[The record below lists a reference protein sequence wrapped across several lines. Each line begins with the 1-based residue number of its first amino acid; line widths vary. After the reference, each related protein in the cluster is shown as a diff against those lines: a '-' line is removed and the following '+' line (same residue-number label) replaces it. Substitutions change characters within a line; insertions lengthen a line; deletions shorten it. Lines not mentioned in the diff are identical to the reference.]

1 MLLVCT
7 RLSGRRGV
15 VLMVPDNSA
24 IFSSASTNF
33 LCVALSSA
41 VKLALVAVSLA
52 VVAWSVA
59 VAVARFSI
67 AWIVSSSNV
76 WLVMAAL
83 AVVVRDLALLRW
95 VFLQSMYAAVKCFLK
110 LGQSLRRG
118 GDHLRHSLHSS

>member
-7 RLSGRRGV
+7 GLSDRRGV

-33 LCVALSSA
+33 FCVAFSSA

-52 VVAWSVA
+52 VVAQSAA
-59 VAVARFSI
+59 VAVARFAI
-67 AWIVSSSNV
+67 AWISSSNA

-95 VFLQSMYAAVKCFLK
+95 VFLQSMYASVKCFLK

-118 GDHLRHSLHSS
+118 GDRLRHSLHSL